1 VLQITVP
8 QGEYW
13 DEAKE
18 EFIYTK
24 GGILKLE
31 HSLISIS
38 NWESRWHVPF
48 FDTRDKTEEQTL
60 DYVRCM
66 TVNASSVNPDL
77 YNHLSMKNVN
87 EINAYIEDPMTATI
101 VRGSQFG
108 KEKTTG
114 EFITSELI
122 YYWMI
127 QYGIPVE
134 FEKWHINRLIILIR
148 VCSEKNKPN
157 RKMNAREVAEF
168 NKARNA
174 ARRAKYKTKG

>member
-1 VLQITVP
+1 MLQIVVP
-8 QGEYW
+8 KGEYW
-13 DEAKE
+13 DEANE
-18 EFIYTK
+18 EFIYTE

-38 NWESRWHVPF
+38 NWESKWHVSF
-48 FDTRDKTEEQTL
+48 FNTLDKTDEQTL
-60 DYVRCM
+60 DYIRCM
-66 TVNASSVNPDL
+66 TLNSSSVNPDL
-77 YNHLSMKNVN
+77 YNHLSMKNVQD
-87 EINAYIEDPMTATI
+87 INRYIEDPMTATK
-101 VRGSQFG
+101 VTVSQIG

-134 FEKWHINRLIILIR
+134 FEKWHINRLIMLIR

-157 RKMNAREVAEF
+157 KKMNARQVAEL

-174 ARRAKYKTKG
+174 ARRAKHGTKG